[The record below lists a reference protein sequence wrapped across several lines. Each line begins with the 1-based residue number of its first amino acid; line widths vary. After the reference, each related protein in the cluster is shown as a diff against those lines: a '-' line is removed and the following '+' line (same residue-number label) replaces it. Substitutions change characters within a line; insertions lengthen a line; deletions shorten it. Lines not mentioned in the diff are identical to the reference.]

1 MTNQYL
7 NEEGLLDPRF
17 LEKSY
22 QEATDL
28 ILSVAR
34 YLESESLQ
42 SRKPILSVEKEVYYA
57 SESMRV
63 SSCLMHIMSWFLV
76 QKGVA
81 AGEITKEEAATPKF
95 RLGAQD
101 FTIKKVDNSD
111 GDMPATFVTLMN
123 ASYKLF
129 NQVARVDEM
138 VYGTAVAMNPV
149 HEMFSRIENKDPTD

>member
-7 NEEGLLDPRF
+7 DAEGMLDPRF

-28 ILSVAR
+28 ILAVAR
-34 YLESESLQ
+34 YLEGESEQ
-42 SRKPILSVEKEVYYA
+42 FKETILSVEKEVYYA

-81 AGEITKEEAATPKF
+81 AGEITKAEAAAPKF
-95 RLGAQD
+95 RLGAKD
-101 FTIKKVDNSD
+101 ISIEKVDNRD
-111 GDMPATFVTLMN
+111 GDLPEPFVKLMN
-123 ASYKLF
+123 SACKLYK
-129 NQVARVDEM
+129 QVARMDEM
-138 VYGTAVAMNPV
+138 VYGSEEATNPV
-149 HEMFSRIENKDPTD
+149 HEMFSRIENKKPID